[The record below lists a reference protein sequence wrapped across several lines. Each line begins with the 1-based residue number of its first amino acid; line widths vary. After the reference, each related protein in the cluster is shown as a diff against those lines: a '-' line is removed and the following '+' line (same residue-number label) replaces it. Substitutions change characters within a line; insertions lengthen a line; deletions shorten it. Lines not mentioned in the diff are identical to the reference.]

1 MRGGVPHVHGTI
13 EMLARDPAA
22 SHCNE
27 MHGVSHLGIGREG
40 RTERARKRLWELQP
54 PVEEVDQR
62 TLSGL
67 SRHISNCRLLKPSPS
82 RAPKLQQANVW
93 MQLAPRV
100 FGICRKSP
108 QTLRCNRVHS

>member
-13 EMLARDPAA
+13 EMLARDPVA

-27 MHGVSHLGIGREG
+27 MHVVSYLGIGREG

-67 SRHISNCRLLKPSPS
+67 SRHISNCRLLNPSPS
-82 RAPKLQQANVW
+82 RAPKLEQGRVNATGKIQNHKKTANE
-93 MQLAPRV
+93 
-100 FGICRKSP
+100 
-108 QTLRCNRVHS
+108 NR